1 MSSSITGTAVSSQS
15 WGSVF
20 VAEFKRIVLRPRAL
34 VALAI
39 FAAAAI
45 LVTVGLTS
53 ATDWAQQQMAAEGGP
68 APSNT
73 FMGLGL
79 SVSVLSFTLGLLCV
93 SSSARD
99 YTDGAAAAT
108 LTVVPK
114 RSKLLSARMVVW
126 AAVAVV
132 VTFVTLL
139 VAALIYMSRIGS
151 FGDALKEIA
160 CYTLGVCML
169 VLVAF
174 ACATLMRRGSLA
186 VLAFLGVDLLLPMIL
201 SLVSN
206 FLPLNVGEA
215 VHTITKAL
223 PGEVCS
229 AVGNIGGSATDPG
242 AWTFAMVALVAWI
255 VVSGVVSYFSFNRY
269 AGASD

>member
-1 MSSSITGTAVSSQS
+1 MSSSIAGTAVSSQS

-20 VAEFKRIVLRPRAL
+20 VAEFRRIILRPRTL

-39 FAAAAI
+39 FATVAI
-45 LVTVGLTS
+45 LLTVGLTS
-53 ATDWAQQQMAAEGGP
+53 TTDWAQQQIAAEGGV
-68 APSNT
+68 APSSA

-79 SVSVLSFTLGLLCV
+79 SVSALSFTLGLLCV

-114 RSKLLSARMVVW
+114 RGKLLSTRMVVW
-126 AAVAVV
+126 AVVAMV

-139 VAALIYMSRIGS
+139 TVSLMYMSRIGS
-151 FGDALKEIA
+151 FGDVLAQIG

-174 ACATLMRRGSLA
+174 ACATLIRRGSLA
-186 VLAFLGVDLLLPMIL
+186 VLAFLGVDLLLPMAL

-206 FLPLNVGEA
+206 FLPPNIGEA
-215 VHTITKAL
+215 VHTINRAM

-229 AVGNIGGSATDPG
+229 AVGNIVERATDPG
-242 AWTFAMVALVAWI
+242 AWTFAMVALVAWV
-255 VVSGVVSYFSFNRY
+255 VVSVAVSYFSFNRY

>member
-1 MSSSITGTAVSSQS
+1 MSSSIAGTAATSQS

-20 VAEFKRIVLRPRAL
+20 VAEFRRIVLRTRTL
-34 VALAI
+34 VALAV
-39 FAAAAI
+39 FAAVSI

-53 ATDWAQQQMAAEGGP
+53 VTDWTQEQAAAEGVSI
-68 APSNT
+68 PSLA

-79 SVSVLSFTLGLLCV
+79 SVSALSFTLGLLCV

-99 YTDGAAAAT
+99 YADGAAAAT

-114 RSKLLSARMVVW
+114 RGKLLFARIVVW
-126 AAVAVV
+126 AVVAAV

-139 VAALIYMSRIGS
+139 AVVLMYMSRIGN
-151 FGDALKEIA
+151 FGDALMQVA
-160 CYTLGVCML
+160 CSMLGVCML
-169 VLVAF
+169 VMVAF
-174 ACATLMRRGSLA
+174 ACATLLKRGSLA
-186 VLAFLGVDLLLPMIL
+186 VLAFLGVDLLLPMAF

-206 FLPLNVGEA
+206 FLPTNVGE
-215 VHTITKAL
+215 VIRTITKAL

-229 AVGNIGGSATDPG
+229 TVSSIGGSTTTPDAL
-242 AWTFAMVALVAWI
+242 TFAMVALVAWI
-255 VVSGVVSYFSFNRY
+255 VVSVVVSYFSFNRY